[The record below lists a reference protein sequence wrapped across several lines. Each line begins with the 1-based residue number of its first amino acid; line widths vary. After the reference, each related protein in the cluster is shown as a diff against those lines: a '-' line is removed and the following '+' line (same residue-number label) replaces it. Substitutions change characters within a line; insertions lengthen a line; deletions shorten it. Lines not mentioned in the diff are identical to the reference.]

1 MLNDPSMTRPRFAAF
16 VFLVFAA
23 AFAAYQPALR
33 SGFFWDDD
41 VFITANPQMHSLDG
55 LASIWFEPYSSPH
68 YYPLLLTV
76 FWVLSAC
83 FGDSAVGYHFANI
96 LLHTANAVLLFL
108 LGRRIGL
115 PHAWVAAF
123 LFLLHPINVQSVA
136 WITEMKNTL
145 STLFILA
152 GCLVWTSGA
161 SQKSPHLGSAR
172 WWSVAFLFAAA
183 MLTKSTSIIMLL
195 ALVLADVC
203 QRRPVRSGNYWLS
216 LAPLIITGLG
226 FALFSASFER
236 SLARADAV
244 PMPEAWQRVG
254 LAAWSV
260 FFYFGKLVWPASLAP
275 VYPAPVVPP
284 LWGFLWITALLL
296 LFVGAAAAWRRGN
309 TRPLSALM
317 LFVVF
322 LFPIPF
328 LGIQFTRWYGWV
340 TDHFAYVPS
349 AVLCLAVAGV
359 AGRLA
364 NRSSAGRKVFV
375 AAVAAVGA
383 MFGWLTYLHAED
395 WRTGRVWESA
405 AFNAPDSLA
414 VLNYA
419 NFLAADGRGN
429 DALPLLAKVHAKL
442 GAKSFVAEAYGAQ
455 LAALGRAVDAE
466 RVMREG
472 LERNPGDFQ
481 LWRALGTMLVNAG
494 RPAEAVIALQKSLP
508 ANPVNR
514 IALASAMVR
523 AGQVQDAAVQIPL
536 LPAATRA
543 NAQAL
548 SDLARDFQTA
558 GAYAEAEGLLASI
571 LKKFPLT
578 HQIRIGLGYLLLDR
592 GSASEAQEQF
602 AQVLRLAPG
611 SPFAVLGFFECLQAQ
626 GRAGQAAAFL
636 RESAQNFPHEELHN
650 ANAWLLATSP
660 DPALRDPVAAL
671 EQTRKIG
678 AAQLASNHYY
688 QGTLAAAFAANGQ
701 FPEAVAAAGRAMEIA
716 RQQGDD
722 EFVAGTRERLVLY
735 RAGRA
740 YVQPEVPAR

>member
-1 MLNDPSMTRPRFAAF
+1 MLHDHAMTRPRFAAF
-16 VFLVFAA
+16 VLVVFAA
-23 AFAAYQPALR
+23 GFAAYQPALQ

-41 VFITANPQMHSLDG
+41 VFITANPQMHSLGG
-55 LASIWFEPYSSPH
+55 LASIWFEPSSSPH

-83 FGDSAVGYHFANI
+83 FGDSAAGYHFANI
-96 LLHTANAVLLFL
+96 LLHAVNAVLLFL
-108 LGRRIGL
+108 LGRRLGL
-115 PHAWVAAF
+115 PHAWTAAF

-152 GCLVWTSGA
+152 GCLVWTSGVA
-161 SQKSPHLGSAR
+161 EKSPRLGTAR
-172 WWSVAFLFAAA
+172 WWSVAVLFAAA
-183 MLTKSTSIIMLL
+183 MLTKSTSLIMLL

-203 QRRPVRSGNYWLS
+203 LRRPVRGGTYWLS
-216 LAPLIITGLG
+216 LAPLMIGGLAL
-226 FALFSASFER
+226 ALFSASFER
-236 SLARADAV
+236 SLVRADAV
-244 PMPEAWQRVG
+244 RMPEVWQQVG

-260 FFYFGKLVWPASLAP
+260 FFYLGKLVWPASLAP
-275 VYPAPVVPP
+275 VYPAPVVTP
-284 LWGFLWITALLL
+284 LWASLWITALVL

-309 TRPLSALM
+309 RHPLSALT
-317 LFVVF
+317 LFVIF

-349 AVLCLAVAGV
+349 AVFCLAVAGV
-359 AGRLA
+359 VGRLA
-364 NRSSAGRKVFV
+364 NRSSAGRKVLV
-375 AAVAAVGA
+375 TAVAAVGA
-383 MFGWLTYLHAED
+383 MLGWLTYLHAEA

-405 AFNAPDSLA
+405 AFNAPHSLA

-429 DALPLLAKVHAKL
+429 EALPLLAKVHAKL

-455 LAALGRAVDAE
+455 LAAQGRAVEAE

-472 LERNPGDFQ
+472 LQRNPGDVQ
-481 LWRALGTMLVNAG
+481 LWRALGTLLVNAG
-494 RPAEAVIALQKSLP
+494 RPAEAVPALQKSLP

-523 AGQVQDAAVQIPL
+523 AGQVRDAAAQIPL
-536 LPAATRA
+536 LPAPTRT
-543 NAQAL
+543 NAAAL
-548 SDLARDFQTA
+548 SDLARDFQSA
-558 GAYAEAEGLLASI
+558 GAHAEAEGLLASI

-578 HQIRIGLGYLLLDR
+578 HQIRIGLGYVLLDR
-592 GSASEAQEQF
+592 GSTSEAQEQF

-611 SPFAVLGFFECLQAQ
+611 SPFAVLGVFDCLQAE
-626 GRAGQAAAFL
+626 GRPGPAAAFL
-636 RESAQNFPHEELHN
+636 RESAQKFPHEELHN

-671 EQTRKIG
+671 EQTRKINDG
-678 AAQLASNHYY
+678 QLASNYYY
-688 QGTLAAAFAANGQ
+688 QGTLAAALAANGR
-701 FPEAVAAAGRAMEIA
+701 FSEAVAAAERAVEIA
-716 RQQGDD
+716 RQQGEE
-722 EFVAGTRERLVLY
+722 EFAAETRKRLALY

-740 YVQPEVPAR
+740 YVQPGAPTP